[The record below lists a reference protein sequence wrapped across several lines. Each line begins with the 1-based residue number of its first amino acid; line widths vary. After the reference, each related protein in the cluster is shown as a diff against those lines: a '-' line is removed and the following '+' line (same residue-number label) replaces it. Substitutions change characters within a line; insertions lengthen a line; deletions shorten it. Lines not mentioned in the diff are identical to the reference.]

1 MVRWATSPE
10 AAGHGARNVA
20 SASFSIDTSELKAV
34 AAKFGDPAQARF
46 RDEMRQGFLA
56 AGNIVRDDANALIKN
71 KSGELAKSAKVNVSV
86 SGGASRSVNANA
98 FSATVQWFAKHADWV
113 NNGRGPI
120 VAKNAKALRFEI
132 DGEIIFRKSVGP
144 APAQHFAERGLE
156 NAKGKIDGALRAAL
170 LRFVTWANG
179 GR

>member
-20 SASFSIDTSELKAV
+20 SSSFTVDTSQLRELALKYQDN
-34 AAKFGDPAQARF
+34 GPALKMLQK
-46 RDEMRQGFLA
+46 EMSQGFLD
-56 AGNIVRDDANALIKN
+56 AGNAVKDEGNALIKN
-71 KSGELAKSAKVNVSV
+71 KSGALAQSAKVDVSV
-86 SGGASRSVNANA
+86 AGRFIYAVIRW
-98 FSATVQWFAKHADWV
+98 TAKHADWV

-156 NAKGKIDGALRAAL
+156 NAKGKIEGAMIAAAG
-170 LRFVTWANG
+170 RFDRWANG